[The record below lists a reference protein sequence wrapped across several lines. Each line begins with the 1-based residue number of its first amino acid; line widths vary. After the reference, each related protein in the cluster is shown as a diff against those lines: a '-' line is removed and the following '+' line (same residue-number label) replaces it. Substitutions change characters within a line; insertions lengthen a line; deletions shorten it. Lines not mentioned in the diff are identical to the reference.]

1 MAVQQ
6 ASQAEADLPIVKFRR
21 AISLVRAWTV
31 LLLLVALPATA
42 ASKPRPEKPAKVDD
56 GFKPFAVITERNVF
70 NANRNAPTT
79 PMAAPARAP
88 KPPTV
93 EAFALLGT
101 MSSDRGAVAFF
112 DGTST
117 TYRKAAEAGDKLGN
131 YTVTAIEHDRVT
143 LKAGDSELCLPL
155 KMQFRREG
163 EGEWLLAELPDN
175 FQPTAPPPGQIFQHR
190 KSDSRKPDPRTLTPE
205 QIRDYV
211 MSKHERKL
219 GQLANDPEKSEKL
232 LKALDREIEGRVKK
246 LGKDMEKMERKMQQ
260 AVP

>member
-1 MAVQQ
+1 M
-6 ASQAEADLPIVKFRR
+6 KRRR
-21 AISLVRAWTV
+21 AILLVRVWT
-31 LLLLVALPATA
+31 LLLLVATLPVA
-42 ASKPRPEKPAKVDD
+42 AANKSTTGKPTQSKPTKPEE
-56 GFKPFAVITERNVF
+56 GFKEFAIITQRNVF
-70 NANRNAPTT
+70 NANRNAP
-79 PMAAPARAP
+79 AAPAAAPVRPP

-101 MSSDRGAVAFF
+101 MSSERGAVAFF

-117 TYRKAAEAGDKLGN
+117 TYRKAAETGDKLGS
-131 YTVTAIEHDRVT
+131 YTITAIEHDRVT
-143 LKAGDSELCLPL
+143 LTAGDRELCLPL

-163 EGEWLLAELPDN
+163 EGEWLLADLPDN
-175 FQPTAPPPGQIFQHR
+175 FQPTAPPPGQVFQHR

-219 GQLANDPEKSEKL
+219 EQLANDPEKSEKL

-246 LGKDMEKMERKMQQ
+246 LGKDLEKVERKMQQ

>member
-1 MAVQQ
+1 MPHHNRPPAARMLLRV
-6 ASQAEADLPIVKFRR
+6 A
-21 AISLVRAWTV
+21 V
-31 LLLLVALPATA
+31 LLLGALPAMG
-42 ASKPRPEKPAKVDD
+42 ASKTRPEKPMKMDD

-70 NANRNAPTT
+70 NANRHSD
-79 PMAAPARAP
+79 AAPAPAAAP
-88 KPPTV
+88 KSVRPPKV

-101 MSSDRGAVAFF
+101 MSSERGAVAFF

-117 TYRKAAEAGDKLGN
+117 SYRKAAETGDKLGN
-131 YTVTAIEHDRVT
+131 YTVAAIEHDRVT
-143 LKAGDSELCLPL
+143 LTAGDRELCLPL

-175 FQPTAPPPGQIFQHR
+175 FQPTAPPPGQVFQHR
-190 KSDSRKPDPRTLTPE
+190 KSDSRKPDPRSLTPE

-219 GQLANDPEKSEKL
+219 EQLANDPVKSEKL
-232 LKALDREIEGRVKK
+232 LKALDKEIEGRVRK
-246 LGKDMEKMERKMQQ
+246 LDKDLEKVERKMQQ